1 MSRLV
6 GAVLVVLA
14 AAGIGNELAGE
25 VKRRLNALYQ
35 CKTLVTFL
43 QSQIRYAV
51 SEQVAK
57 SMLIEMNILR
67 DCITKQ

>member
-1 MSRLV
+1 MNRIKN
-6 GAVLVVLA
+6 VLQ
-14 AAGIGNELAGE
+14 ELD
-25 VKRRLNALYQ
+25 RRIELIEHRDRGRIPEDPEEM
-35 CKTLVTFL
+35 
-43 QSQIRYAV
+43 IRYAV

>member
-1 MSRLV
+1 MNRSKN
-6 GAVLVVLA
+6 VLQ
-14 AAGIGNELAGE
+14 ELD
-25 VKRRLNALYQ
+25 RRIELIEHR
-35 CKTLVTFL
+35 VRGRIPEDPEEM
-43 QSQIRYAV
+43 IRYAV